1 MVTGTNANPQPHSGR
16 TRRVWQIA
24 DEITNEKGRRAKR
37 SEVRERVLAEGGNAN
52 TANTQYQ
59 AWKTDHDKRQP
70 TAIRAAVP
78 RDIEP
83 RPLQINSDGRL
94 LIPREMRAAMQLGPA
109 GRIVASVEAGE
120 LRVVSQEISISRTQ
134 ARLRRRRETGESVVD
149 QFLAERRALW
159 GEA

>member
-1 MVTGTNANPQPHSGR
+1 MVTGTNANPQPRSGR

-37 SEVRERVLAEGGNAN
+37 SEVRERVLAEGGNEN

-70 TAIRAAVP
+70 AATRADVP

-83 RPLQINSDGRL
+83 RPLQVNSDGRL

-120 LRVVSQEISISRTQ
+120 LRLVSQEISIRRTQ
-134 ARLRRRRETGESVVD
+134 ARLQKCRETGESVVD